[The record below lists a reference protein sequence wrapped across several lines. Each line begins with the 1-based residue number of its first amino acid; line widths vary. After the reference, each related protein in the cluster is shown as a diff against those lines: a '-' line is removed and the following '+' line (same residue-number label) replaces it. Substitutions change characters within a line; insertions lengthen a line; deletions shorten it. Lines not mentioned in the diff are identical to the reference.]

1 MKIAELVLVLI
12 ILPLL
17 VVLAPFKL
25 PHIPLL
31 VCGGVFATVRVWRHV
46 SFKRLFA
53 RPPRLWWRGPC
64 IRAAVVAVAAC
75 FYVLLNSPELFL
87 SFPKNRTEMWSL
99 VMLLYP
105 VLSVLPQE
113 IIYRVYIFEKFFPEP
128 HQEKLAIIASSVLF
142 SWVHVIYAGYFAML
156 STLMAGC
163 VLGVSYS
170 RSRRQP
176 GALWAVL
183 LEHSVYGMLIF
194 TVGLGRFFFLSRG

>member
-12 ILPLL
+12 ILPFL

-31 VCGGVFATVRVWRHV
+31 VCGGLYATARVWRHV

-64 IRAAVVAVAAC
+64 IRAGVVALAAC
-75 FYVLLNSPELFL
+75 LYVLLNTPELFL
-87 SFPKNRTEMWSL
+87 SFPKNRTGMWSL

-113 IIYRVYIFEKFFPEP
+113 LIYRVYIFEKFFPEP
-128 HQEKLAIIASSVLF
+128 HQEKLAILASTVLF
-142 SWVHVIYAGYFAML
+142 SWVHVVYAGYFAML
-156 STLMAGC
+156 STLVAGG
-163 VLGVSYS
+163 VLGGSYC
-170 RSRRQP
+170 RSRRHP
-176 GALWAVL
+176 GALWPVL
-183 LEHSVYGMLIF
+183 LEHSLYGMLVF
-194 TVGLGRFFFLSRG
+194 TIGLGRYFFLARG